1 MRNETCWNVV
11 VYILRVSDVEIDLMF
26 QYERNTHLDAQIDY
40 HESLDRMPYEKK
52 CVDHGP
58 L

>member
-1 MRNETCWNVV
+1 MGWNME
-11 VYILRVSDVEIDLMF
+11 VYILRVSDIVINLMF
-26 QYERNTHLDAQIDY
+26 QYEWNTHLKAQIDY
-40 HESLDRMPYEKK
+40 YESLDRMTSEKK